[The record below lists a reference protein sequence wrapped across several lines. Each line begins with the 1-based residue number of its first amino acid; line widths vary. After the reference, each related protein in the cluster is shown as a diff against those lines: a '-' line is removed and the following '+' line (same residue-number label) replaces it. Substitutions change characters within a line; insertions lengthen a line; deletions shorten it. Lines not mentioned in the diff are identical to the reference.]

1 MVAEIKS
8 SDGLLSDD
16 ALKGEDSSDCSD
28 YSEDSLVEKSAILE
42 FEKLGY
48 THLNCFHE
56 KVRA

>member
-1 MVAEIKS
+1 MKEVTVAEQIIIPEE
-8 SDGLLSDD
+8 DTGDV
-16 ALKGEDSSDCSD
+16 GEVSD
-28 YSEDSLVEKSAILE
+28 YSEDSLVEQSAILE